1 MSWGSPS
8 TSAGSSSDLS
18 KVTINTV
25 KYDIKT
31 KSWTLSASNINVT
44 DGDTVQGFLDK
55 LKLADTN
62 INQSIS
68 NINESIITI
77 NESLESGVKPTDLKE
92 VNDRI
97 TAVSEAVIL
106 AKEGVDKNRID
117 IDKLSMPADVSYQI
131 LNGGTLTTGYI
142 QRYHGQIFAQL
153 RLTDFTTKNK
163 SSVSVCKILSDGPKQ
178 QIHAGAISVQIRYL
192 VAGAY
197 QSRASTT
204 GTISISPD
212 GYISIGYG
220 DLSQQAINDGA
231 DESTIS
237 LQIATISINYFV
249 G

>member
-1 MSWGSPS
+1 MSWGTPS
-8 TSAGSSSDLS
+8 VSGYGTDLS
-18 KVTINTV
+18 NVTINTV

-31 KSWTLSASNINVT
+31 KSWTLSASNIKVT

-62 INQSIS
+62 INQSILD
-68 NINESIITI
+68 IY
-77 NESLESGVKPTDLKE
+77 ESLESGVKPTDLTE
-92 VNDRI
+92 VNNRI
-97 TAVSEAVIL
+97 TAVSEAVVL
-106 AKEGVDKNRID
+106 AQEGVDKNRID
-117 IDKLSMPADVSYQI
+117 IDKNRNDIDKLSATPTDVSYQI

-142 QRYHGQIFAQL
+142 QRYHGQIFVQL

-178 QIHAGAISVQIRYL
+178 QIHTGAISVQIRYL
-192 VAGAY
+192 VAGVY
-197 QSRASTT
+197 KSRSSTT
-204 GTISISPD
+204 GTISISPE

-231 DESTIS
+231 DASTIS